1 MHPVNLTISSISPG
15 GVDKTVATAMFP
27 LHLAKCPPLASRDVP
42 LAAVLRALQKNSGY
56 DMLLLDSEGRVDW
69 PPLKA

>member
-1 MHPVNLTISSISPG
+1 MDPVNLTISSTAPG

-27 LHLAKCPPLASRDVP
+27 LHLAKCPPLASKDVP
-42 LAAVLRALQKNSGY
+42 LTAVLRTLQEHSRY
-56 DMLLLDSEGRVDW
+56 DLLLLDSEGRVDW

>member
-1 MHPVNLTISSISPG
+1 MDPVNLTISSISPG

-27 LHLAKCPPLASRDVP
+27 LHLAKCPPLASKDVP
-42 LAAVLRALQKNSGY
+42 VAAVLRALQESSGY
-56 DMLLLDSEGRVDW
+56 GMMLLDSEGRVDW